1 MTFVGWELSAWLV
14 TFWSDWVVD
23 LTFLT
28 LTRGKL
34 PEARK
39 LEGTFHCGNA
49 DLLDN
54 NGICRAIANHLAG
67 GISTLAFRAGILV
80 FAAAPAGI
88 AALRGHHRCWAHEDE
103 TRAGFGWMANRLEM
117 FASIIL
123 GWITGHLVVVASL
136 FSPTARPNHA
146 WSSNYVAARTLPIT
160 LHAWPAATFV
170 SDLSM
175 EISEPRSTEGRRLP
189 WFGPGSSPD

>member
-1 MTFVGWELSAWLV
+1 MTFVGWELSVWLV

-54 NGICRAIANHLAG
+54 NGICRAIA
-67 GISTLAFRAGILV
+67 
-80 FAAAPAGI
+80 
-88 AALRGHHRCWAHEDE
+88 ALRGHHRCWAHEDE

-136 FSPTARPNHA
+136 FAPTALPNHA

-189 WFGPGSSPD
+189 WFGPGSPPP